1 MPDTVV
7 LRKNPDMVTR
17 VIDDETILV
26 PVYKTSDE
34 INCIYTFNKVAS
46 RVWDLIDGKKTVG
59 EIKGQVLKEF
69 DTTPE
74 DTDKEMRKLLK
85 DLEEIKAI
93 K

>member
-46 RVWDLIDGKKTVG
+46 RVWELIDGKKTVG

>member
-46 RVWDLIDGKKTVG
+46 RVWELIDGKKTVT
-59 EIKGQVLKEF
+59 EIKKQVLKEF

-85 DLEEIKAI
+85 DLEEIKAV

>member
-46 RVWDLIDGKKTVG
+46 RVWELIDGKKTVA

-69 DTTPE
+69 DTTSE
-74 DTDKEMRKLLK
+74 EVDKEMRKLLK

-93 K
+93 V

>member
-1 MPDTVV
+1 MPDTSV

-17 VIDDETILV
+17 VIDEETILV

-34 INCIYTFNKVAS
+34 INCIYTFNKCAS
-46 RVWDLIDGKKTVG
+46 RVWELIDGKKTVA

-74 DTDKEMRKLLK
+74 EADKEMRELLK